1 MNCEKFPQISPAPP
15 LLIVISGPSGVGKDA
30 ILARMKQ
37 AGFPFHHVVTAT
49 TRPKRPGEKDG
60 SDYYFLSEK
69 EFQRGIKGNQFLEW
83 AKVYDN
89 YYGVLRQEVKEAL
102 DQGQDVIVKVDVQGA
117 ATIKQILPDAVF
129 IFVMPPSTEEL
140 VNRLKQ
146 RKTETEIELDVRLN
160 KVREELESLPL
171 FDYVVLSHKDEL
183 DLAVSQIAA
192 IVTAEKCRLKPRV
205 IKL

>member
-1 MNCEKFPQISPAPP
+1 MNYDESKLTRTVPP

-30 ILARMKQ
+30 IIARMKQ
-37 AGFPFHHVVTAT
+37 AGLPFHYVVTAT

-69 EFQRGIKGNQFLEW
+69 EFQRRIKENQFLEW

-183 DLAVSQIAA
+183 DLAVSQITA
-192 IVTAEKCRLKPRV
+192 IVTAEKCRLKPRA
-205 IKL
+205 IRL